1 LKGKKIGVARG
12 SASEI
17 FWLAFVEKNKLN
29 LKDYTVVQV
38 DAPEM
43 VAALER
49 GDIDA
54 FTSWEPWLTRA
65 TTAIKNTIILV
76 DSKGIMDPRVFIYL
90 NKGWAE
96 KNKPAALAFMRSMIE
111 ATNLMNTE
119 RAKAIDYI
127 SGFIKLDKELTKNL
141 MNKVEYKIVL
151 DQGTLS
157 NFVMVEKQLADSKKL
172 TKAVDWN
179 KFIYSD
185 LLKEIDPTLVN
196 YTLPK

>member
-1 LKGKKIGVARG
+1 
-12 SASEI
+12 
-17 FWLAFVEKNKLN
+17 
-29 LKDYTVVQV
+29 
-38 DAPEM
+38 M
-43 VAALER
+43 
-49 GDIDA
+49 
-54 FTSWEPWLTRA
+54 
-65 TTAIKNTIILV
+65 AIKNTTILV

-111 ATNLMNTE
+111 ATKLMNTE

-127 SGFIKLDKELTKNL
+127 SGFIKLDKELTQKL
-141 MNKVEYKIVL
+141 MDKVEYKIVL

-157 NFVMVEKQLADSKKL
+157 NFVMVEKQLAESKKL
-172 TKAVDWN
+172 TKALDWN
-179 KFIYSD
+179 KFVYAD